1 MNESPLEITE
11 GDQQGFVEASQD
23 YTFKPRPELD
33 NQNLYCVYI
42 QVNSCHQRE
51 TLCLNPYINQ
61 EDGNGRELYS
71 AETNIELRAH
81 YLGLADSTPLV
92 LTVES
97 GDDVEI
103 KSVKSL
109 EN

>member
-1 MNESPLEITE
+1 MNDSPMEITE
-11 GDQQGFVEASQD
+11 GTQGFVEASQE

-42 QVNSCHQRE
+42 QVNCCHPKE
-51 TLCLNPYINQ
+51 TLCQKSYINQ

-71 AETNIELRAH
+71 AETSIELRAH
-81 YLGLADSTPLV
+81 YLALADTTPVV
-92 LTVES
+92 LTAES

-103 KSVKSL
+103 KSGKS
-109 EN
+109 